1 MVSLTG
7 RPRMPP
13 WALTSLAHSWY
24 PFLNAWPSAEKSP
37 VRDSDAPMMRG
48 AVDRPGATGALDVV
62 EFVQA
67 ARTLKPSMVPAARAT
82 ACTENREEAALM
94 PSSSFRLRPS
104 RMGGRRD
111 GGVPTSAGYT
121 GPDRALP
128 GEFLEFPA
136 R

>member
-1 MVSLTG
+1 MVSLTC

-37 VRDSDAPMMRG
+37 VRDSDAPMVRG
-48 AVDRPGATGALDVV
+48 AVDRPVGAGVLDVV

-67 ARTLKPSMVPAARAT
+67 ARTLAPSMVPTARVTARA
-82 ACTENREEAALM
+82 ENREEAALM
-94 PSSSFRLRPS
+94 PSSSFRLRPG
-104 RMGGRRD
+104 RIRGRRNR
-111 GGVPTSAGYT
+111 GVLTSAGYT

-128 GEFLEFPA
+128 
-136 R
+136 